1 MSSAAI
7 EENTL
12 AIAEMSPGSFGG
24 QNGTVKPE
32 LMYSA
37 FEKLVLEQADV
48 EGIRE
53 LLILDDEREFYPAVQ
68 SFDPLQKPALP
79 PANATANARADY
91 KLHLDAYTLEQTAIK
106 KIKKIIMTVCGD
118 AQKEV
123 INERHANGHNCGIT
137 NRTLADIRRLLKDKY
152 GNLGTQDIEALTE
165 HLRES
170 WNQDKTY
177 SAFYTAFKN
186 SVQKLDEQHQ
196 GISQHEQVRLLRR
209 AVQHIPA
216 FEQINMAFYQNH
228 PLPVDQTLDNLHT
241 MYERYAN
248 NMHASA
254 TTAKSAGFANQ
265 ATDKIDHD
273 DQLTWYA
280 NELQQQVG
288 TRKLSDKQKWALQRA
303 VSQAITTVLDPAAAG
318 TTPEVN
324 TTKCHKHPN
333 GRHTWAECRQN
344 KTNKTQK
351 S

>member
-137 NRTLADIRRLLKDKY
+137 NRTLAGIRRLLKDKY

-170 WNQDKTY
+170 
-177 SAFYTAFKN
+177 
-186 SVQKLDEQHQ
+186 
-196 GISQHEQVRLLRR
+196 
-209 AVQHIPA
+209 
-216 FEQINMAFYQNH
+216 
-228 PLPVDQTLDNLHT
+228 
-241 MYERYAN
+241 
-248 NMHASA
+248 
-254 TTAKSAGFANQ
+254 
-265 ATDKIDHD
+265 
-273 DQLTWYA
+273 
-280 NELQQQVG
+280 
-288 TRKLSDKQKWALQRA
+288 
-303 VSQAITTVLDPAAAG
+303 
-318 TTPEVN
+318 
-324 TTKCHKHPN
+324 
-333 GRHTWAECRQN
+333 
-344 KTNKTQK
+344 
-351 S
+351 